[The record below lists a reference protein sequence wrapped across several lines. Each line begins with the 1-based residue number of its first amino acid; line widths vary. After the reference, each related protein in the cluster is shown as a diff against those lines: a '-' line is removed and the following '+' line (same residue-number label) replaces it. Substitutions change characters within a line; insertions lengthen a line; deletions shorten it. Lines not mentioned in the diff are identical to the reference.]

1 MQITVFTPTYNRA
14 HLLPRLYKSLCAQTC
29 KDFEWIIVDD
39 GSADDTKSIVDGFI
53 HDCAIT
59 IRYFRQENGGKH
71 RAINR
76 GVKEAK
82 GNLFF
87 IADSDDTLPEK
98 SIETVLKQYEKA
110 KNLTPLGGVC
120 GLDQTFDGKIIGN
133 GLHTEHIVSNSI
145 DIRMRHGVDGDLKEV
160 FLTSVLKEFPFPEI
174 EGEKFCP
181 EALVW
186 FRIARK
192 YNLYFF
198 NQPIYNVEYQT
209 GGLTDY
215 ITEIRMKSPVSTTT
229 LYHEM
234 VNDNISFS
242 QKVKASINYWRFRFC
257 IGRNFK
263 VAKLPFVWIW
273 TKPIG
278 YLMHKKDIKNYRT
291 S

>member
-87 IADSDDTLPEK
+87 ITDSDDILPEK

-110 KNLTPLGGVC
+110 KNQAPLGGVC

-133 GLHTEHIVSNSI
+133 GLPTEHIVSNSI

-229 LYHEM
+229 LYYEM

-242 QKVKASINYWRFRFC
+242 QKVKSSINYWRFRFC
-257 IGRNFK
+257 ISRNFK
-263 VAKLPFVWIW
+263 IAKLPFIW
-273 TKPIG
+273 SWTMPIG